1 MLKKFII
8 LLIVAFTLQL
18 SWSVAS
24 AYCMHETG
32 KTSQHFGH
40 HPHQHQAEK
49 QADQPSNSAEKKSDS
64 KIAFHS
70 DCASCAHSPVAAYS
84 LQNELVKPLLVAYQ
98 AGTSNTEPTA
108 PYLGKPL
115 RPKWMIAA

>member
-1 MLKKFII
+1 
-8 LLIVAFTLQL
+8 
-18 SWSVAS
+18 
-24 AYCMHETG
+24 MHETG

-64 KIAFHS
+64 KIAFHP

-84 LQNELVKPLLVAYQ
+84 LQNELVKPSPIAFQVN
-98 AGTSNTEPTA
+98 TSKTEPTA